1 MKKILFKLLC
11 LPLLFGCGNQQSQVT
26 EDTVVEDA
34 LLKKTQFI
42 ISDEFVLAD
51 DETLSSYL
59 KETISELNMEE
70 FSKDKVKLSDEVWEE
85 VMLEWKET
93 SSLYLRKNNFDNG
106 ENIIVKYSEIA
117 PSESWLNKLTAEL
130 KQQEAALLQTT
141 GMSFRLIDSEMGKYK
156 NKHSYML
163 FTSIVSFEEISRYS
177 LQCIISIN
185 NKSYQIISNTY
196 DKLLL
201 EDVII
206 DIK

>member
-1 MKKILFKLLC
+1 MKKILFTLLC

-70 FSKDKVKLSDEVWEE
+70 FSKDKVKLSDEGWEE